1 MRESGKISLMH
12 LSLHKFQTVVLNHR
26 WAPEVNLAKASNPL
40 PLDLMIPTGLG
51 RLLSPSFRQA
61 PNQQC
66 QHPTALHCITPG
78 CCAQLGSPCQGR
90 LFPVSQPA
98 QHGAASTASQWAHS
112 SHWAGG
118 QLREQSPEH
127 CPALQHPAEAAAAAC
142 SE

>member
-1 MRESGKISLMH
+1 MH

-26 WAPEVNLAKASNPL
+26 WAPEVNLAKASNPR
-40 PLDLMIPTGLG
+40 PLDLMIPPGLG

-118 QLREQSPEH
+118 QLGSRALSTALLSSTRQRLLQP
-127 CPALQHPAEAAAAAC
+127 PALSRVC
-142 SE
+142 FSE